1 MSEQSSARMSI
12 REWLPLLGITVSAFI
27 FNTSEFMPVGLLTD
41 IGATF
46 GTSEGTTG
54 LIVSVYAWAVMLL
67 SLPLMML
74 ATRVPFR
81 PLMLIVLGVFS
92 AGQVL
97 SALAASYGMLM
108 AARLVVACA
117 HSVFWAIAAPVAAR
131 LVDAKHSAMAVS
143 MVVTGSALA
152 MVVGLPLGRVIGL
165 VMGWRQTFA
174 CVAAVALAVL
184 AYLAFVFPRVDGA
197 AVFTVRQLPALMHN
211 KVLVGVFVITAL
223 YPMGYYTGYSYIE
236 PFLLQV
242 GGMGEDVVTAALVVF
257 GIAGLVGSF
266 ICTRFYTAKSV
277 FFPCAVIAGV
287 AVSLALLLP
296 AAAALPLVFLVCVLW
311 GMSGSGYSIVYQA
324 KIIEVADESE
334 QTVAMAIFSGIF
346 NLGIGTGSFIGG
358 AVCTYDT
365 IAHVGLVGAFI
376 AALAL
381 AYCAFVLVPHMSA
394 RAKRTGDKA

>member
-12 REWLPLLGITVSAFI
+12 REWLSLLGITVSAFI
-27 FNTSEFMPVGLLTD
+27 FNTSEFIPVGLLTD
-41 IGATF
+41 LGATF

-152 MVVGLPLGRVIGL
+152 MIVGLPLGRVIGL

-184 AYLAFVFPRVDGA
+184 AYLAFVFPNVDGA

-211 KVLVGVFVITAL
+211 KCWWACL
-223 YPMGYYTGYSYIE
+223 
-236 PFLLQV
+236 
-242 GGMGEDVVTAALVVF
+242 
-257 GIAGLVGSF
+257 
-266 ICTRFYTAKSV
+266 
-277 FFPCAVIAGV
+277 
-287 AVSLALLLP
+287 
-296 AAAALPLVFLVCVLW
+296 
-311 GMSGSGYSIVYQA
+311 
-324 KIIEVADESE
+324 
-334 QTVAMAIFSGIF
+334 
-346 NLGIGTGSFIGG
+346 
-358 AVCTYDT
+358 
-365 IAHVGLVGAFI
+365 
-376 AALAL
+376 
-381 AYCAFVLVPHMSA
+381 
-394 RAKRTGDKA
+394 

>member
-1 MSEQSSARMSI
+1 MANPSKSCLTI
-12 REWLPLLGITVSAFI
+12 KEWLPLLGITVSAFI

-41 IGATF
+41 IGASF

-54 LIVSVYAWAVMLL
+54 LIVSVYAWAVMFL

-74 ATRVPFR
+74 ASRVAFK
-81 PLMLIVLGVFS
+81 PLIIVVLAVFC

-97 SALAASYGMLM
+97 SAAASSYGMLM
-108 AARLVVACA
+108 FARLVVACA

-131 LVDAKHSAMAVS
+131 LVDSRHSAMAVS

-152 MVVGLPLGRVIGL
+152 MIVGLPLGRVIGL

-174 CVAAVALAVL
+174 CVAFASAVALL
-184 AYLAFVFPRVDGA
+184 YLAVVFPRLGA
-197 AVFTVRQLPALMHN
+197 AAAFKVRQLPDLMRN
-211 KVLVGVFVITAL
+211 KVLVGVFMVTAL

-242 GGMGEDVVTAALVVF
+242 GGMDEGLITFALVVF
-257 GIAGLVGSF
+257 GVAGLIGSAV
-266 ICTRFYTAKSV
+266 CTRFYTAKSL

-287 AVSLALLLP
+287 MVSLALMLP
-296 AAAALPLVFLVCVLW
+296 SVSSALFVFLMCALW

-324 KIIEVADESE
+324 KIIEVTDETE

-365 IAHVGLVGAFI
+365 IAHVGLVGAAI
-376 AALAL
+376 ALLAL
-381 AYCAFVLVPHMSA
+381 VYCIFVLVPHMRA
-394 RAKRTGDKA
+394 RGC